1 LDVTTLDVASDR
13 FGMAVTSFADQAKAD
28 LSKHMERTAKVVLT
42 KKADEIH
49 VAMQKAVRTAFEA
62 QSWDTAGV
70 LAGRLKGAAGKFRRR
85 IWSQLIEDGMVALLA
100 GILASALTYGFT
112 AR

>member
-13 FGMAVTSFADQAKAD
+13 FRMAVTSFA
-28 LSKHMERTAKVVLT
+28 
-42 KKADEIH
+42 EIH